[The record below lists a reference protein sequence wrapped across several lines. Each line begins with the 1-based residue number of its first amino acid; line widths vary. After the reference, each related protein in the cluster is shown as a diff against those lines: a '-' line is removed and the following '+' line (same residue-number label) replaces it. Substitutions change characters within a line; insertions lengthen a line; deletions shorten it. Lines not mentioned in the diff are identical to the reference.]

1 MNFFWLLPL
10 TVGTVTVLQGTLNR
24 KMGMEMGLGSA
35 LALNSVIVLFLGL
48 GLYGGVRAF
57 PQYFPAIFHG
67 ELQLEKLA
75 GWMILPGIFG
85 FCIIAGIPW
94 AISKLGAAKV
104 FVGIVVA
111 QVTVSML
118 WDTLIEGKP
127 LSWMRIAGALL
138 AIVGVVLVSLDAGR
152 ADG

>member
-1 MNFFWLLPL
+1 MSIFWVLPL
-10 TVGTVTVLQGTLNR
+10 LVGTVTVLQGTLNR
-24 KMGMEMGLGSA
+24 KMGLEMGLGSA

-57 PQYFPAIFHG
+57 PGFFPEVFHG
-67 ELQLEKLA
+67 EFRFEKVA
-75 GWMILPGIFG
+75 WWMILPGIFG

-118 WDTLIEGKP
+118 WDTLVDGKP
-127 LSWMRIAGALL
+127 LSWMRLAGALL
-138 AIVGVVLVSLDAGR
+138 AIVGVALVSMDNG
-152 ADG
+152 